1 MAVYFSFS
9 ASHLPYLSLPFIL
22 FALYCIFLSML
33 SVLVSPTVDPSH
45 LCVPSSCLLCCVAS
59 MPLSHSQSSPSI
71 PSPGQSP
78 TRSYSLTPPP
88 TPNTLTT
95 DQGSASGT
103 MVAVSGRRH
112 RHSISGQM
120 SYFKMLGFGPMMA
133 MGVGKKMAGT
143 GGSTSSLFSTAVISG
158 SSSAPN
164 LRDMIPNSA
173 SVSGKQLQNIQNCE
187 ALILYSTTNIYQ
199 ECQG

>member
-1 MAVYFSFS
+1 
-9 ASHLPYLSLPFIL
+9 
-22 FALYCIFLSML
+22 
-33 SVLVSPTVDPSH
+33 
-45 LCVPSSCLLCCVAS
+45 
-59 MPLSHSQSSPSI
+59 
-71 PSPGQSP
+71 
-78 TRSYSLTPPP
+78 
-88 TPNTLTT
+88 
-95 DQGSASGT
+95 
-103 MVAVSGRRH
+103 
-112 RHSISGQM
+112 M